1 MESGV
6 VEYDRVVC
14 LDQSG
19 GLVLAVTF
27 AQVEPS
33 IDLFLNYGSMGLL
46 ALIVFWA
53 MWRFLPAALQTHR
66 EIITKVAEDHKSAV
80 IQLAE
85 AFTTESNECREE
97 RRETVRVLAELQRAV
112 LDLQKK

>member
-1 MESGV
+1 M
-6 VEYDRVVC
+6 VEHDRVVC

-53 MWRFLPAALQTHR
+53 MWRFLPAALQTHK
-66 EIITKVAEDHKSAV
+66 EIITKVAEDHRAG
-80 IQLAE
+80 IQVLTD
-85 AFTTESNECREE
+85 AFTQESKECRDE
-97 RRETVRVLAELQRAV
+97 RREVVRALAELQKAV